1 MVGHRVDRSDEDLI
15 RDLYPGL
22 RRFAAVV
29 APPDA
34 DPNDLVQEVLV
45 RALRRGPLTRF
56 DHPGAYLRRALLNE
70 AAGLRRRFVRRRTAL
85 ARLGPPR
92 SPQPDYVWEVEEL
105 LGLPPKE
112 RAVLYLNV
120 IEGRP
125 FEEIAGMIGGSAASL
140 RMTATRARR
149 RLRALIE
156 EECGRATA

>member
-1 MVGHRVDRSDEDLI
+1 MDDRDEDI
-15 RDLYPGL
+15 VRDLYPGL

-34 DPNDLVQEVLV
+34 DPNDLVQEALV
-45 RALRRGPLTRF
+45 RTLRRGPLTGL
-56 DHPGAYLRRALLNE
+56 DHPGAYLRKAVLNE

-85 ARLGPPR
+85 ARLGPRPETPVEF
-92 SPQPDYVWEVEEL
+92 SWDVEEL
-105 LGLPPKE
+105 LRLPPKE

-125 FEEIAGMIGGSAASL
+125 FDEIAGILGGSAASL

-149 RLRALIE
+149 RLRRTFE
-156 EECGRATA
+156 EQEDGRATA